1 MSSVSKL
8 VAPRKL
14 RVTVTVEE
22 FDSPKSNDP
31 RNSEEFW
38 TSVRSFLKKQIVNLS
53 IKNLSRLFWWV
64 F

>member
-1 MSSVSKL
+1 MPNVSKA

-22 FDSPKSNDP
+22 FDSPKSTEP
-31 RNSEEFW
+31 ANSKEMW
-38 TSVRSFLKKQIVNLS
+38 MGNFLRKQIVNLG
-53 IKNLSRLFWWV
+53 IEKLHRLFSWL